1 MRKYSEACCELDMV
15 KKSVDLIVAT
25 DPEWVRVI
33 LDNFDAFLQ
42 DHANCE
48 RKASALAMSM
58 VVKYPDRTKIV
69 PRLIA
74 LAREELDHFE
84 QVYRLMQSRGLP
96 LQKDSPD
103 PYVNQLLL
111 HCRHGR
117 EHRFLDRLLMSSL
130 VECRGAER
138 FRLIFEALEDPE
150 LKHFYRDLAG
160 SEAKHGHQ
168 FAEMALEYFDHSTVY
183 QRLAEIAVLES
194 EIVAKLE
201 RRPSLH

>member
-1 MRKYSEACCELDMV
+1 M
-15 KKSVDLIVAT
+15 IV
-25 DPEWVRVI
+25 
-33 LDNFDAFLQ
+33 DNFDAFLQ

-58 VVKYPDRTKIV
+58 VMKYPDRTKIV

-74 LAREELDHFE
+74 LAREELEHFE
-84 QVYRLMQSRGLP
+84 QVYRIMQSRGLP
-96 LQKDSPD
+96 LQKDAPD
-103 PYVNQLLL
+103 PYVNRLLL

-117 EHRFLDRLLMSSL
+117 DERFLDRLLISSL

-138 FRLIFEALEDPE
+138 FKLIFEALPDSE
-150 LKHFYRDLAG
+150 LKHFYRDLSG

-168 FAEMALEYFDHSTVY
+168 FAEMALEYFDEPAVY
-183 QRLAEIAVLES
+183 ARLAELAALEA
-194 EIVAKLE
+194 EIVATLE

>member
-1 MRKYSEACCELDMV
+1 MA

-25 DPEWVRVI
+25 DPGWVGPI
-33 LDNFDAFLQ
+33 IENFGAFLQ

-74 LAREELDHFE
+74 LAREELEHFE
-84 QVYRLMQSRGLP
+84 QVYHLMVSRGLP
-96 LQKDSPD
+96 LLKDAPD
-103 PYVNQLLL
+103 PYVNQLLQ

-117 EHRFLDRLLMSSL
+117 EHRFLDRLLISSL

-138 FRLIFEALEDPE
+138 FKLIFEALEDRE
-150 LKHFYRDLAG
+150 LKRFYRDLAG

-168 FAEMALEYFDHSTVY
+168 FAEMALEYFEETSVYRRLGELAVVEST
-183 QRLAEIAVLES
+183 
-194 EIVAKLE
+194 IVAELPW
-201 RRPSLH
+201 RASLH

>member
-1 MRKYSEACCELDMV
+1 MPVWAAELA

-25 DPEWVRVI
+25 DPGWVAQI
-33 LDNFDAFLQ
+33 LDHFDAFLQ

-58 VVKYPDRTKIV
+58 VVRYPDRTQIV

-74 LAREELDHFE
+74 LAREELEHFE
-84 QVYRLMQSRGLP
+84 QVYRIMESRGLP
-96 LQKDSPD
+96 LLKDAPD
-103 PYVNQLLL
+103 PYVNQLLQ

-117 EHRFLDRLLMSSL
+117 DDRFLDRLLISSL

-138 FRLIFEALEDPE
+138 FKLIFGALEEPE
-150 LKHFYRDLAG
+150 LKGFYRDLAG

-168 FAEMALEYFDHSTVY
+168 FAEMALEYFDQGTVY
-183 QRLAEIAVLES
+183 GRLAELAEAES
-194 EIVAKLE
+194 NIVAGLE
-201 RRPSLH
+201 WRPSLH

>member
-1 MRKYSEACCELDMV
+1 MA
-15 KKSVDLIVAT
+15 KKSVDLIIAT

-33 LDNFDAFLQ
+33 VENFDVFLQ

-58 VVKYPDRTKIV
+58 VMKYPDRTKIV

-74 LAREELDHFE
+74 LAREELEHFE
-84 QVYRLMQSRGLP
+84 QVYRIMQSRGLP
-96 LQKDSPD
+96 LQKDAPD
-103 PYVNQLLL
+103 PYVNRLLL

-117 EHRFLDRLLMSSL
+117 DERFLDRLLISSL

-138 FRLIFEALEDPE
+138 FKLIFEALPDSE

-168 FAEMALEYFDHSTVY
+168 FAEMALEYFDEPAVY
-183 QRLAEIAVLES
+183 VRLAELAALES
-194 EIVAKLE
+194 EIVATLE